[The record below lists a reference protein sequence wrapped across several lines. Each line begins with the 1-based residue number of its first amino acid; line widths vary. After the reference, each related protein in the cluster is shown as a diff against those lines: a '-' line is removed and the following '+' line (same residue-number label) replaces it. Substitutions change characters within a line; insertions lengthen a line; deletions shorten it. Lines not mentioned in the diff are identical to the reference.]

1 MVHQKA
7 SKAKRRRALRRVL
20 LLTVLA
26 ALCGGCLY
34 GFAALARE
42 SAPVYEAYTAQ
53 TGSIASTLSFGGTL
67 QIADSQTAVASAD
80 GTVRAVYVREGD
92 MVSAGDRLLRLSSGE
107 TITAALDGRV
117 NQLTVDVGDEV
128 LSGDS
133 LIEVADFARQ
143 AVSFRVDEYDVGAV
157 SVGDDCTVTV
167 TATGRQFASTIA
179 TLDYISA
186 SPGKVAYYTAI
197 AYVTG
202 AEGVYPGMQAT
213 VSVAREQAENV
224 VTLPV
229 SALSF
234 HTDGSAY
241 VYRKGAD
248 GAMDEAAVEPG
259 VSDGRN
265 AAILSGLS
273 AGETVYAP
281 GETQAQE
288 SALDSLLRALFGSTR
303 VNEPVARGT
312 MNGFPGRNGGEAP

>member
-1 MVHQKA
+1 M
-7 SKAKRRRALRRVL
+7 
-20 LLTVLA
+20 
-26 ALCGGCLY
+26 
-34 GFAALARE
+34 
-42 SAPVYEAYTAQ
+42 
-53 TGSIASTLSFGGTL
+53 
-67 QIADSQTAVASAD
+67 
-80 GTVRAVYVREGD
+80 
-92 MVSAGDRLLRLSSGE
+92 
-107 TITAALDGRV
+107 
-117 NQLTVDVGDEV
+117 
-128 LSGDS
+128 
-133 LIEVADFARQ
+133 
-143 AVSFRVDEYDVGAV
+143 
-157 SVGDDCTVTV
+157 
-167 TATGRQFASTIA
+167 
-179 TLDYISA
+179 
-186 SPGKVAYYTAI
+186 
-197 AYVTG
+197 
-202 AEGVYPGMQAT
+202 
-213 VSVAREQAENV
+213 